1 MSAAPEK
8 TRLRSIQITLVA
20 VLSLDGCLTK
30 GNQPGVGF
38 ASKADQAWFRSA
50 LEGFDASI
58 MGRNTFD
65 AARSAVLAAVE
76 KPSRRLRI
84 VMTRHPENWTKEWH
98 PERLEFTDRPPA
110 ETVADLTRRGKTNC
124 VILGGSSIN
133 RLFLAANLVDRLW
146 LTFEPVIFGSGR
158 RLVDR
163 EVETRF
169 QFESVENLDAST
181 VLLKYRRN

>member
-1 MSAAPEK
+1 MSVAPDK
-8 TRLRSIQITLVA
+8 THLRSIQITLIA

-38 ASKADQAWFRSA
+38 ASQADQTWFRSA
-50 LEGFDASI
+50 LDAFDASI

-65 AARSAVLAAVE
+65 AARSTVLAAVE
-76 KPSRRLRI
+76 KPSRRLRL
-84 VMTRHPENWTKEWH
+84 VMTRHPENWTNESH
-98 PERLEFTDRPPA
+98 SERLEFTDRPPA
-110 ETVADLTRRGKTNC
+110 ETLADLTRRGKSNC
-124 VILGGSSIN
+124 AILGGSSIN
-133 RLFLAANLVDRLW
+133 RLFLAADLVDRLW

-169 QFESVENLDAST
+169 QFEGVENLNAST
-181 VLLKYRRN
+181 ILLKYRRG